1 MRLAKWQS
9 KNSISLAVFQAI
21 LAAVLFGIHAPFA
34 KLLLRDIQPLYMASF
49 LYLGAAIGMT
59 LIYLWTNRQKAPVKE
74 SRLAKGDRIWVILM
88 ILLDILAPWLL
99 MLGLSQTA
107 AAIASLL
114 INFEMVATALIALWL
129 FKETIGR
136 QVWFSLIIITL
147 ASIVLSLDFADLSAI
162 AFSKGS
168 LFILAACLCWGLE
181 NNCTRNLSAKNPVQ
195 IVMIKGFGSGLGA
208 LLLALSFRMPLQLR
222 WVPLIAALLL
232 GFISY
237 GLSIYFYVHAQRWL
251 GAARTSMYYAA
262 APFVGVLVSY
272 LLLNEPLGLAFA
284 IGAALMVIGTVLAIH
299 EKHAHRHTHEQQ
311 VHEHRHNHLDGHH
324 QHEHELDPTDFTG
337 DHTHVHEHKSFEHE
351 HEHRPDTHHRHL
363 HQ

>member
-1 MRLAKWQS
+1 MRVFMGLS
-9 KNSISLAVFQAI
+9 KNNISLAVLQAI
-21 LAAVLFGIHAPFA
+21 LAAVLFGLNAPFA
-34 KLLLRDIQPLYMASF
+34 KLLLRDIPPLYMASF
-49 LYLGAAIGMT
+49 LYLGAAIGMS
-59 LIYLWTNRQKAPVKE
+59 LIHLWSSQQRAPIRE
-74 SRLAKGDRIWVILM
+74 SGLAKNDRLWVILM

-99 MLGLSQTA
+99 MLGLSLTTA
-107 AAIASLL
+107 ANASLL
-114 INFEMVATALIALWL
+114 INFEMVATAVIALWL

-136 QVWFSLIIITL
+136 QVWLSLIIITI
-147 ASIVLSLDFADLSAI
+147 ASVILSLDFDNLAAI

-208 LLLALSFRMPLQLR
+208 LLLALSFRIPLQLR

-262 APFVGVLVSY
+262 APFIGVLVSF
-272 LLLNEPLGLAFA
+272 LLLNEPLGLSFVVGA
-284 IGAALMVIGTVLAIH
+284 ILMFFGAVLAIK
-299 EKHAHRHTHEQQ
+299 EKHAHHHLHEHQ
-311 VHEHRHNHLDGHH
+311 VHEHRHSHSDGHH
-324 QHEHELDPTDFTG
+324 LHEHDSADASGE
-337 DHTHVHEHKSFEHE
+337 HTHVHEHKSIEHE
-351 HEHRPDTHHRHL
+351 HEHRPDTHHRHP
-363 HQ
+363 HE